1 MRVFTT
7 VLIVMA
13 AAAVIMGCNADEQ
26 AGCDSNAKCAAGQ
39 YCGPNGKCTLD
50 CRVDSDCANGKVCSA
65 LGQCVN
71 PSQKNDM
78 GVASDQGSTIHHDD
92 GVPLQESGA
101 VLPDDGVAQD
111 QGGSVVQDDGVPDN
125 GGVKLDQG
133 GGVKLDKGGAVLDG
147 SGVKLD
153 KGGAVLDGS
162 GPGSDTGGAKVDGW
176 GGPDGGTSGS
186 LNCAGIAS
194 CAAKCSTTL
203 CIQKCTCLGTVPAQN
218 KYKALTICIQNASAG
233 SCAAPCV
240 VPGSSACGA
249 CVQKVC
255 DAEYKKCQFGP
266 PIAGFGDV
274 CSQSAPC
281 NSSHQCAMTQ
291 AGSKVGF
298 CSKQCTKTAAFC
310 TGVPTGTEAYC
321 MLSTGKA
328 KYCVFLCKYTQYGST
343 VTVPCPTKL
352 TCSTKQNPPGSG
364 QHFCVP

>member
-133 GGVKLDKGGAVLDG
+133 GGVKLDQGG
-147 SGVKLD
+147 GVKLD
-153 KGGAVLDGS
+153 QGGAVLDGS

-321 MLSTGKA
+321 MLSTGSA